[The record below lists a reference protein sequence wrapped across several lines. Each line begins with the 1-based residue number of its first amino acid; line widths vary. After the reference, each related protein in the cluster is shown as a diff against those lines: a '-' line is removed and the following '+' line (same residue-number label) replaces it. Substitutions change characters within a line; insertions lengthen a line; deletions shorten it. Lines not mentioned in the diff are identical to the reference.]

1 MKAQLAASSAIDQ
14 DFLELLHIKP
24 VKVSASM
31 LASQRESALRELKQK
46 EEVGFVE
53 IQDSLVA
60 VRQAKMKHFKLQLSH
75 DQAQLETVKGA
86 LGVLSTKLYIKRI
99 EWLRTESAKGKAEQ
113 KTMQFV

>member
-31 LASQRESALRELKQK
+31 LASQRESALRELKKK

-53 IQDSLVA
+53 IQDSLIA
-60 VRQAKMKHFKLQLSH
+60 VRQAKMKAFKLQLSH

-99 EWLRTESAKGKAEQ
+99 EWLRTESSKGKAEQ